1 MQLIECQFCHEVKM
15 LRSGSTYCSNKC
27 RWDAANE
34 RKAMARKQAD
44 PLDFENGLPSSGT
57 GGRFA
62 RNKGARVEREVCQ
75 VIERTTGDAVSRIL
89 GQARDGGLDVK
100 WGPFGIEVK
109 ARETVAM
116 PAWQKQV
123 SAAVEG
129 SDMIPAVVW
138 RRKGE
143 KFWVALPFEEFLSV
157 FDQLRRAAEAGLNDR
172 PPDTPT

>member
-1 MQLIECQFCHEVKM
+1 
-15 LRSGSTYCSNKC
+15 
-27 RWDAANE
+27 
-34 RKAMARKQAD
+34 MARKQAD
-44 PLDFENGLPSSGT
+44 PLDFENGLPASGT

-75 VIERTTGDAVSRIL
+75 VIERRTGDVTSRIL

-123 SAAVEG
+123 MAAVEG

-143 KFWVALPFEEFLSV
+143 KLWIALPFEEFLDV
-157 FDQLRRAAEAGLNDR
+157 FNALRRAAEAGLNDR
-172 PPDTPT
+172 PPDKPA